1 MCATIL
7 GQAVVPRV
15 GGRERC
21 TGRPTTS
28 RRHWRYGTTRVCCTG
43 WRSPLLTG
51 AASLVRIFLLR
62 TQGSLG
68 LLSGATSID
77 FREPLQGEVPRTPLP
92 GNSVNRAAALDL
104 IQ

>member
-28 RRHWRYGTTRVCCTG
+28 HRHWRYGTTRVCSSG

-51 AASLVRIFLLR
+51 GASLVRIFLLR
-62 TQGSLG
+62 TQGTLG

-77 FREPLQGEVPRTPLP
+77 FREPPSRRTSENTTSTRQLGE
-92 GNSVNRAAALDL
+92 
-104 IQ
+104 